1 MSEATQNAKLLILDD
16 DEKILEIL
24 ERYLTEEGYDV
35 ALACKAELAQEC
47 LKSEPYAL
55 MLTDL
60 NLPDMDGLDMVQ
72 YGKSL
77 DKDLSVIVLTAML
90 DVQSAIDAIRAG
102 ADDYLLKPFNLKEI
116 SFAVDKALERRRL
129 LISNREHQENLEMR
143 VHEATQG
150 LEQAN
155 KELLKTKEY
164 LESLLQSSVDLIAT
178 VDTEGKVSYANQ
190 RTSIMLGYSPQT
202 MLGMSVENFYATG
215 VDDAANVRNMLSR
228 DRRVENYE
236 TEMVHKDGSR
246 IPVNMSVSRV
256 KDEAGEVISYLVIC
270 KDITKQKR
278 LERELKELSIKD
290 NLTGL
295 YNQRYFYTRL
305 EMEIDRA
312 TRQKH
317 PLCLMLFDVDQFK
330 QYNDRKG
337 HLEGD
342 NVLRAIGQVVR
353 ECTREN
359 VDVGFRY
366 GGDEFTVILPETT
379 EVQACTVA
387 DRIRK
392 SFESYAFD
400 NLTLSIGLKQFKEGE
415 SIESLIRFAD
425 AMMYDAKRKG
435 GDQVH
440 TYSGQDISAAKLTSS
455 LAQEQ
460 ANNPQTRK

>member
-24 ERYLTEEGYDV
+24 ERYLSEEGRDV
-35 ALACKAELAQEC
+35 TLVCKAELAQEH
-47 LKSEPYAL
+47 LKSGTYAL
-55 MLTDL
+55 MITDL

-72 YGKSL
+72 FGKEL
-77 DKDLSVIVLTAML
+77 DQDMSVIVLTAML

-129 LISNREHQENLEMR
+129 LISNREHQEKLEMR
-143 VHEATQG
+143 VREATQG
-150 LEQAN
+150 LELAN
-155 KELLKTKEY
+155 KELMKTKEY

-190 RTSIMLGYSPQT
+190 RTSVMLGYTPEE
-202 MLGMSVENFYATG
+202 MLGMAVENFYATG
-215 VDDAANVRNMLSR
+215 VDDAETVRTMLGR

-236 TEMVHKDGSR
+236 TEMLHKDGSR

-256 KDEAGEVISYLVIC
+256 KDEEGEVVSYLVIC

-278 LERELKELSIKD
+278 LEQELKELSIKD

-330 QYNDRKG
+330 QYNDRHG

-342 NVLRAIGQVVR
+342 NVLRAAGQVVR

-359 VDVGFRY
+359 VDAGFRY
-366 GGDEFTVILPETT
+366 GGDEFTIILPETT

-400 NLTLSIGLKQFKEGE
+400 HLTLSIGLKQFKEGE

-425 AMMYDAKRKG
+425 AMMYDAKRNG

-440 TYSGQDISAAKLTSS
+440 TYSGQAISAAKPSS
-455 LAQEQ
+455 GLAQEQ
-460 ANNPQTRK
+460 VNNPKTRK